1 MSDTQTAA
9 ETAPEATEQQADN
22 SLDELPEW
30 ARKKLEKAN
39 REAAGYRTKLREV
52 EPLAAKARE
61 LEESQ
66 KTEAQK
72 LTEERD
78 THKGRADTAEISA
91 LRYEIALDKGLTKS
105 QAKRL
110 VGSTREELEADA
122 DELLADLGGQPRV
135 DTARTPREALRPGAT
150 PAAESGQSD
159 MNTRIRRA
167 LRGA

>member
-22 SLDELPEW
+22 LDELPDW
-30 ARKKLEKAN
+30 ARKQIEKAN

-66 KTEAQK
+66 KTEAQR
-72 LTEERD
+72 LTERAEQAER
-78 THKGRADTAEISA
+78 RLPELELSA
-91 LRYEIALDKGLTKS
+91 IRYEIALDKGLTKS

-110 VGSTREELEADA
+110 VGSNREELEADA
-122 DELLADLGGQPRV
+122 EELLADLGGGATRV
-135 DTARTPREALRPGAT
+135 DPPRTPREALRPGAT
-150 PAAESGQSD
+150 PAGSADAPD
-159 MNTRIRRA
+159 MNQRIRRQ